1 MIKMDPFDC
10 YKEYVAIKTH
20 FHANKYDYFK
30 HRKRKISLDT
40 FKKRNDQLF
49 FVKLS
54 KDYKDDEISKF
65 FVANFIENENLWI
78 GDALDSQAEFKYKE
92 WQKRMQSMSYIFS
105 NDIEKMLDKD
115 NFDNWFKVIE
125 GQHPILLKQTI
136 AKYIC
141 METFSILNMILNFVP
156 DWDKKIK
163 EKIIWPE
170 FKNKVMKYTPF
181 LEVDKTKFRK
191 ILRYTIN
198 TTNIPNMK
206 G

>member
-1 MIKMDPFDC
+1 MDPFDC
-10 YKEYVAIKTH
+10 YREYVAIKTH
-20 FHANKYDYFK
+20 FHATKYDYFK

-54 KDYKDDEISKF
+54 KNYKDNEIAKF
-65 FVANFIENENLWI
+65 FVANFVENENLWI

-92 WQKRMQSMSYIFS
+92 WQKRIQSMSYIFS
-105 NDIEKMLDKD
+105 NDIEKLLVKG
-115 NFDNWFKVIE
+115 NFDDWFKVID

-163 EKIIWPE
+163 EKIIWPQ
-170 FKNKVMKYTPF
+170 FRDKVLKYTPF
-181 LEVDKTKFRK
+181 LEVDKTKFRN
-191 ILRYTIN
+191 ILRDI
-198 TTNIPNMK
+198 I
-206 G
+206 